1 MPSSFCTT
9 CGTPLAEGAG
19 FCSGCGSPA
28 SQRQQ
33 ASTSVRFNPWVF
45 LAVVLTGLFTGLF
58 VGSSAWFFQRDG
70 ELDGIEAL
78 ATFVPLPLFAALLV
92 SNGVSIGLRRHR
104 LALRMTGRTLDLIAV
119 RRMAVVAYLTLFIP
133 LLGIG
138 IGGANVLQQMLGGA
152 IGGGFWGLL
161 FTIDLSRAG
170 PISK

>member
-1 MPSSFCTT
+1 M
-9 CGTPLAEGAG
+9 
-19 FCSGCGSPA
+19 
-28 SQRQQ
+28 RIN
-33 ASTSVRFNPWVF
+33 RRVF
-45 LAVVLTGLFTGLF
+45 LAAVLTGLCTGLF
-58 VGSSAWFFQRDG
+58 VALAEEFFSRDG
-70 ELDGIEAL
+70 TLSGAEAL
-78 ATFVPLPLFAALLV
+78 ATFVPLPLLAALL
-92 SNGVSIGLRRHR
+92 VSIGLRRRR

-133 LLGIG
+133 LLGFG